1 MSIGL
6 GAIVADTQYV
16 VKYTN
21 GMFVLQ
27 GPSYIHAMCF
37 LFNEA
42 PSETEIASLKSKYGC
57 NDIMIAIDRNSL
69 FSVEWIGEKVQVFS
83 GGEFENIYTTELAL
97 ERAYYENWKAAR
109 IQDTLKL
116 TMLYVP
122 WLDVNQKIEYRSI
135 ATNKV
140 NEYMINSIQV
150 NLETFTMT
158 VNVSRFYPFYP
169 WLRNTLSWEDYAEN
183 TWDELTELYWD
194 EMTYYGL
201 TV

>member
-1 MSIGL
+1 
-6 GAIVADTQYV
+6 
-16 VKYTN
+16 
-21 GMFVLQ
+21 
-27 GPSYIHAMCF
+27 
-37 LFNEA
+37 
-42 PSETEIASLKSKYGC
+42 
-57 NDIMIAIDRNSL
+57 MIAIDRDSL

-109 IQDTLKL
+109 IQDTLKV
-116 TMLYVP
+116 TTLYVP

-135 ATNKV
+135 ATKKV
-140 NEYMINSIQV
+140 NEYMISSIQV

-158 VNVSRFYPFYP
+158 MNMSRFYPFYP